1 MEFWKAILG
10 LARNKF
16 IGVPVAVLAA
26 ALALAGYLALPE
38 RYVASASMVLVT
50 PSGGGSI
57 DRTKPV
63 AQTNPLLQ
71 FSDDLRTTASILILA
86 MNSPDVFKS
95 VGVTEDGSTD
105 LTIDDGRSN
114 PTLLGVGTTGPFI
127 YVQVESGTPAGATK
141 VLAAT
146 QERLRQELD
155 DRQNEL
161 KAHPITFV
169 QLDDVV
175 RLGPEADASTK
186 LQGAVGGA
194 LFGLV
199 AGFGVA
205 YAFVRGRL
213 RLPAR
218 LRPAPE
224 DPPAETPKTTE
235 TPETPHENHENGVPQ
250 KVGSP
255 NGRAPDREA
264 GPVEDGTG
272 SKDGDAVDVVS
283 GADGRDPD

>member
-1 MEFWKAILG
+1 MEFWTAILG

-16 IGVPVAVLAA
+16 VAVPVAVLTA
-26 ALALAGYLALPE
+26 ALALTGYLVLPE

-57 DRTKPV
+57 DRTKPL

-95 VGVTEDGSTD
+95 VGAPEDGPVE
-105 LTIDDGRSN
+105 LTIDDGRTN
-114 PTLLGVGTTGPFI
+114 PTLLGVGTTGPFV
-127 YVQVESGTPAGATK
+127 YVEVEAASRAEVTK
-141 VLAAT
+141 VLAAA
-146 QERLRQELD
+146 QERLREELE

-161 KAHPITFV
+161 KAHPVTFV

-175 RLGPEADASTK
+175 RLGPEADRAPK

-194 LFGLV
+194 LLGLV
-199 AGFGVA
+199 AGFGAA
-205 YAFVRGRL
+205 YAAVRGKL

-218 LRPAPE
+218 LHPE
-224 DPPAETPKTTE
+224 PPARENKENGTLQKTGSLNGR
-235 TPETPHENHENGVPQ
+235 TPHDKAATDQTAADQAAADADAETGPIDVIR
-250 KVGSP
+250 G
-255 NGRAPDREA
+255 GGDR
-264 GPVEDGTG
+264 
-272 SKDGDAVDVVS
+272 
-283 GADGRDPD
+283 